1 MWPFPPYIRWTGEV
15 ISWAALW
22 RWWLAIAM
30 ALRSRNDRRRLLG
43 IVGRGVGVRFPLA
56 IVQSVFALAVAFI
69 PWVALVA
76 VLRAAGY

>member
-1 MWPFPPYIRWTGEV
+1 MRPVTSHDEV
-15 ISWAALW
+15 AGPW
-22 RWWLAIAM
+22 RWWLAIGM
-30 ALRSRNDRRRLLG
+30 ALRNRNDRRRLLG
-43 IVGRGVGVRFPLA
+43 IVWRGVGVRFPLA